1 MSSFAAQ
8 AISLAS
14 PDSQA
19 KVRRALEASWSEKTS
34 YCYNPSLAPVSYGQC
49 AATAIVVQER
59 YGGEILRSEITRSD
73 GKKLRHFY
81 NRIDG
86 QRLDFTADQLEMREH
101 WSMAE
106 YLDIPS
112 SAAEAETELVSG
124 QLDEMRRAFRRAIE
138 REDGA

>member
-1 MSSFAAQ
+1 MSSCAAQ

-34 YCYNPSLAPVSYGQC
+34 YCYNPNLAPASYGQC
-49 AATAIVVQER
+49 AGTAIVIYER
-59 YGGEILRSEITRSD
+59 YGGEILRSEIIRSD

-86 QRLDFTADQLEMREH
+86 QRLDFTADQLEMSEH

-112 SAAEAETELVSG
+112 SDAEAETELMPG
-124 QLDEMRRAFRRAIE
+124 QLDELRRAFLRAIQS
-138 REDGA
+138 EDGV